1 MQSERR
7 PSYDLLPVIE
17 LKMKRARNKPSNIDW
32 IFFAIVNF
40 NVFVNYYYHTF
51 KEIALIWKVVEFWSR
66 QEAGSS
72 VGVQRKEGRKYF
84 IIIPH
89 LDVPTSIRPKQFL
102 KTTPTPWRLL
112 SEKVETKKFQT
123 VFFSEVHKFAAL
135 KKVSFVSCSE
145 FEELLE
151 KIFEK

>member
-102 KTTPTPWRLL
+102 KTTPHPMKTIVGKSRD
-112 SEKVETKKFQT
+112 KKISDS
-123 VFFSEVHKFAAL
+123 FFFGGA
-135 KKVSFVSCSE
+135 
-145 FEELLE
+145 
-151 KIFEK
+151 